1 VSAIDYLG
9 WSATFVFVASY
20 FCARATALRRTQMA
34 GALMWIV
41 YGALM
46 RAYPVVVANALVL
59 GAAAWTGR
67 STRNR
72 PPSERIA

>member
-1 VSAIDYLG
+1 MPAWTIDYLG
-9 WSATFVFVASY
+9 WTATFVFVASY

-34 GALMWIV
+34 GAMVWIV

-46 RAYPVVVANALVL
+46 KAYPVVVANALVV

-67 STRNR
+67 SAGNQ
-72 PPSERIA
+72 PAA